1 MSPHPYPPE
10 VVSALKKWQEDE
22 APTAFLVDV
31 ASVFGYLVGIVYGDV
46 HSRFLDGRRIA
57 TSTVISLGV
66 QCGYLV
72 AYTQSG
78 SRYVV
83 VTYRKEQS
91 PIFEAYLKKLTD
103 NCDKT
108 TQLNN

>member
-1 MSPHPYPPE
+1 MSSTPYPPE
-10 VVSALKKWQEDE
+10 VVSALKEWQEDE

-31 ASVFGYLVGIVYGDV
+31 AIVFGYLVGIVYGDV

-72 AYTQSG
+72 AYTLSG

-83 VTYRKEQS
+83 VTYRQEQS
-91 PIFEAYLKKLTD
+91 PLFEACLRNLTD
-103 NCDKT
+103 DYDKT
-108 TQLNN
+108 IQ

>member
-1 MSPHPYPPE
+1 MSPTPYPPE

-72 AYTQSG
+72 AYTISG

-83 VTYRKEQS
+83 VTYRQEQS
-91 PIFEAYLKKLTD
+91 PLFEACLRNLTD
-103 NCDKT
+103 DYDKT
-108 TQLNN
+108 IQ